1 MRLEDDNNSLKEGN
15 VSQSSIV
22 QRGSLISLEDSQR
35 PKMLV
40 VNDNFTILN
49 VITEFLADFFIVISA
64 DSGVEALSIVL
75 ERPQFFF
82 DVIILD
88 INMPIMDGFE
98 LCEKIS
104 NFVEGTVLSAMMK
117 ISAPSQPQRAESGE

>member
-1 MRLEDDNNSLKEGN
+1 M
-15 VSQSSIV
+15 SQSSIV
-22 QRGSLISLEDSQR
+22 QRGSLISLEDSPR
-35 PKMLV
+35 PKILV

-75 ERPQFFF
+75 ERPQFYF

-104 NFVEGTVLSAMMK
+104 NFVEGTTLSAMMK
-117 ISAPSQPQRAESGE
+117 ISAPRQPQRAESGE